1 VALTE
6 GEGFMTAEG
15 PYAAHLKD
23 ATENAAGK
31 KRVSFVVHADVCYC
45 SMSMGLMYRGG
56 RHHPELQYGCYD
68 NVLSL
73 G

>member
-1 VALTE
+1 
-6 GEGFMTAEG
+6 MTAEG

-31 KRVSFVVHADVCYC
+31 KSVSFVVHPDVCYC
-45 SMSMGLMYRGG
+45 SMGLMYRGG
-56 RHHPELQYGCYD
+56 RHHKKLQDGCYD
-68 NVLSL
+68 NVHSL